1 VAPFQLLSKPRS
13 ILKDNSP
20 RTSQRNTSVLT
31 QTNAVHLNDS
41 LRNVSLQQKGQR
53 AALLLELEGLEA
65 EAQQAAAQGD
75 LGKAGR
81 GILKILDCERRV
93 SGLGPQVLQLIKP
106 RS

>member
-75 LGKAGR
+75 LAGR